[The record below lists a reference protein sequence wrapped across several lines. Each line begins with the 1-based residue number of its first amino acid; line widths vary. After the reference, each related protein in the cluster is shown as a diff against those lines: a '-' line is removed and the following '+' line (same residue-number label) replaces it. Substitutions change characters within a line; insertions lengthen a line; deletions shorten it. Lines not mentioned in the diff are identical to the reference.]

1 MTKTLEQT
9 MRLFIIDAKL
19 LEVKKDVLQKF
30 LKLNTDNLIDEIYK
44 SIR

>member
-1 MTKTLEQT
+1 